1 MYHSEFQLLIG
12 ISLTAMVAIAVV
24 VLSFAMVFQLLIGIS
39 LMVRWFFS
47 QSNLVKSQLLIGISL
62 ICKALKAT
70 GNDVKMS
77 QLLIGISLTT
87 DFITSFF

>member
-1 MYHSEFQLLIG
+1 
-12 ISLTAMVAIAVV
+12 
-24 VLSFAMVFQLLIGIS
+24 
-39 LMVRWFFS
+39 MVRWFFS